1 MTQPTNSAHSAH
13 GTPRRAFWIWMF
25 LVASTVLAWA
35 MAKTDMGGVPIMA
48 LLMGLA
54 FAKGAFVVL
63 DYMGIR
69 GAPMLWKLVTL
80 GWLVVVCLV
89 IVLGYL
95 KGLAA

>member
-1 MTQPTNSAHSAH
+1 MTHPTSTHPSAH
-13 GTPRRAFWIWMF
+13 GTPRRAFWIWIF
-25 LVASTVLAWA
+25 LLASTVFAWA
-35 MAKTDMGGVPIMA
+35 MAKTDMGGISIMA

-54 FAKGAFVVL
+54 FAKGAFVIL

-69 GAPMLWKLVTL
+69 GAPTLWKAITL

-95 KGLAA
+95 KGLPA

>member
-1 MTQPTNSAHSAH
+1 MTQPTASTHSAH
-13 GTPRRAFWIWMF
+13 GTAGRAFWIWIF
-25 LVASTVLAWA
+25 LVASTVIAWA
-35 MAKTDMGGVPIMA
+35 MAKTDMGGIPIMA

-69 GAPMLWKLVTL
+69 GAPMLWRVITL

-95 KGLAA
+95 KGLSA